1 MNDEKQ
7 LHDLSRIC
15 DALTLLDIKMLP
27 TPKWPIEVAAEIE
40 DFRNNYKKLDLT
52 VANFYTYDLNNMAI
66 GMVLLKI
73 IKEKW
78 EASATW
84 SVHYEIT
91 LSVYPAIDKDT
102 KLLNFYFIPT
112 WIKRG
117 TFRSGQ
123 PMKGNIVDFAKHII
137 VGPDFP
143 DDPNVPF
150 YRNDRGYI
158 FDLGSSCP

>member
-1 MNDEKQ
+1 MNDKKQ

-15 DALTLLDIKMLP
+15 DTLTLLGIKMLP
-27 TPKWPIEVAAEIE
+27 ILKLPIDVAAEIE
-40 DFRNNYKKLDLT
+40 DFRNNYRGIDLT

-78 EASATW
+78 EAGATW
-84 SVHYEIT
+84 SANYEIT
-91 LSVYPAIDKDT
+91 LSVYPAIDENT

-117 TFRSGQ
+117 TFSVGQ
-123 PMKGNIVDFAKHII
+123 PMKGNIVDFAKHVIK
-137 VGPDFP
+137 GPGFP
-143 DDPNVPF
+143 SDPNVPF
-150 YRNDRGYI
+150 YKNEIGYI